1 MIEIER
7 KMRNETKLLEMHPAF
22 RVRLQSVIKELESY
36 GYRPRIEQAWLS
48 QQEQADAYRS
58 GRSGV
63 IYGFHNIT
71 SPAGVEEALAADVW
85 DDNDFAHQ
93 QTPFMLHLL
102 AAAEANGLTTGMRWE
117 LSPEKV
123 EAIDDAI
130 AIKNWDGPIYAGR
143 EPLHV
148 EITGLSIQDAKD
160 GKRPPMP
167 GESAPNPANNGGQQI
182 LQPASGS
189 NQPKTETKPMRYKV
203 KNLDTGSTSEYT
215 ANTAFRPMVFLP
227 VPYVSQLG
235 TGADAHRNDC
245 GAAAA
250 IMLLRAYS
258 NNLQITPNEFYTK
271 FAISGDPY
279 LSVPQLR
286 AALGSLGVQTDFRT
300 NLSVQD
306 LFAFLAAGKPAIVLL
321 RYKVFEEAGL
331 TEKAF
336 DGPHFAVVVGMDVKN
351 IYLHDPLY
359 TNPADGDAH
368 SYPLDLFWKAW
379 KEVATDPNFPNP
391 ERAAIIPRTGVGFR
405 LIRKVKVNISS
416 LNVRKEPMPG
426 AKLLGTL
433 KRDQIVEITREMNG
447 WGEIPDVGWISLTY
461 TVAA

>member
-22 RVRLQSVIKELESY
+22 RVRLQAVIKELEEY

-48 QQEQADAYRS
+48 QQEQVEAYRS

-63 IYGFHNIT
+63 TYGFHNIT
-71 SPAGVEEALAADVW
+71 SAVGVKEALAAEVW

-93 QTPFMLHLL
+93 KTPFMLHLL
-102 AAAEANGLTTGMRWE
+102 AAAEANGLTTGMRWG

-130 AIKNWDGPIYAGR
+130 AIKNWDGPVYPGG

-160 GKRPPMP
+160 GKRPHMP
-167 GESAPNPANNGGQQI
+167 GESTPNPVNDVGQQVI
-182 LQPASGS
+182 QLSNGS
-189 NQPKTETKPMRYKV
+189 TQPKTEAKLMRYKV
-203 KNLDTGSTSEYT
+203 ENLDTGSASEYT

-235 TGADAHRNDC
+235 TGADVHRNDC

-250 IMLLRAYS
+250 IMLLRVYI
-258 NNLQITPNEFYTK
+258 NNFQLTPDEFYTK

-279 LSVPQLR
+279 LNVQQIR
-286 AALGSLGVQTDFRT
+286 TALSSLGVQTDFRT

-321 RYKVFEEAGL
+321 RYKVFEDAGL
-331 TEKAF
+331 TEKTF
-336 DGPHFAVVVGMDVKN
+336 EGPHFAVVVGMDIKN

-359 TNPADGDAH
+359 TNLADGDAH
-368 SYPLDLFWKAW
+368 PYPLDLFWKAW

-391 ERAAIIPRTGVGFR
+391 ERAAIIPTTGIGFR
-405 LIRKVKVNISS
+405 LTRKVKVNISS
-416 LNVRKEPMPG
+416 LNVRQEPLPG

-433 KRDQIVEITREMNG
+433 KQGQVVEITREMNG
-447 WGEIPDVGWISLTY
+447 WGEIPSVGWISLTY
-461 TVAA
+461 TIAA